1 MAKLLLASYELK
13 AVLPS
18 LLTSKLL
25 QSGHIWVINA
35 VLLKIV
41 LTVSTGLNALIW
53 YQVSGR
59 LDICVI
65 KVSVYS
71 QDNVTVFIP
80 SLSLSA
86 RSVLLF
92 HQSQFPP
99 SASPITLQNVK
110 KRERKKRDTFVSEKQ
125 TASSFISKLARAHL
139 RVEGYMHPSRQR
151 CEPAPPLSW
160 WKALASDRG
169 TPKHKSSSLSK
180 KGSWN

>member
-41 LTVSTGLNALIW
+41 LTGLNALIW

-110 KRERKKRDTFVSEKQ
+110 KKREKKRDTFVSEKQ

>member
-13 AVLPS
+13 AVLHS

-59 LDICVI
+59 LHICVI

-99 SASPITLQNVK
+99 SASPITLQNV
-110 KRERKKRDTFVSEKQ
+110 KKRDTFVSEKQ